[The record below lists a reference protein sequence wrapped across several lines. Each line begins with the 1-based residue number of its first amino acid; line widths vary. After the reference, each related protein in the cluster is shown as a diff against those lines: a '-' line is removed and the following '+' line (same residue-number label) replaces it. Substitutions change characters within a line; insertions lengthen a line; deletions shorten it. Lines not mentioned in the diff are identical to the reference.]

1 MINTSRVTVSWIALV
16 VLVALLAVATFGCA
30 SKAAPAARVP
40 AQSVRV
46 ESEAERFS
54 VYELDGAWRDQ
65 SGAARSLASWRG
77 KPVLIAMIYTH
88 CTATCPLAVSELKR
102 IAALDPDVRFV
113 LVSLDPARDDAKR
126 LANYAAERAL
136 DPSRWTL
143 LTGSDADV
151 RDLAATLDVR
161 YRRVTPED
169 LAHSNLITLLDRE
182 GRVARQSS
190 GRMDD
195 AAIAELNAIAR

>member
-1 MINTSRVTVSWIALV
+1 MTHATRVTHPSIALI
-16 VLVALLAVATFGCA
+16 LLFALLAGATIGCA
-30 SKAAPAARVP
+30 SQTAPTTRTPTVTERVDGD
-40 AQSVRV
+40 
-46 ESEAERFS
+46 AERFS
-54 VYELDGAWRDQ
+54 VYELEGRWRDQ
-65 SGAARSLASWRG
+65 TGATRSLTDWRG
-77 KPVLIAMIYTH
+77 TPVLIAMIYTH

-102 IAALDPDVRFV
+102 LSALDPDVRFV
-113 LVSLDPARDDAKR
+113 LVSLDPARDDVSR
-126 LANYAAERAL
+126 LADYAAERAL

-161 YRRVTPED
+161 YRRVTPQD

-182 GRVARQSS
+182 GRVARQAS

-195 AAIAELNAIAR
+195 AAITELRATAR